1 MRVLVLGA
9 GLMGAQMG
17 VEYLSG
23 GHDVTF
29 SARDL
34 DGARARVD
42 DALVLA
48 EQIGLD
54 AVGVRERCSF
64 AQPDDVG
71 AGFELVAESVPEDL
85 QLKASLLRPVAQA
98 SPEATI
104 ATNTSSFPITT
115 VGEAVG
121 APERTI
127 GAHYLNPPLLMPTV
141 EVILGEKTDP
151 AVASHLVG
159 TLAAL
164 GKMPLVVERDV
175 PGFVWNRLQ
184 LALVR
189 EALWLV
195 EHGVAAPEV
204 VDTIVRE
211 GLARRWRQVGPFAAA
226 ALGGAGTW
234 LRVGENLLPE
244 LSQARDLAGLERWLE
259 QDRDVLDGVRDRR
272 DAALIGELRHDH
284 ELKGDAAAP

>member
-17 VEYLSG
+17 VEYLCG
-23 GHDVTF
+23 GHDVAF
-29 SARDL
+29 SARDT
-34 DGARARVD
+34 DAARARVE
-42 DALVLA
+42 DAFVLA
-48 EQIGLD
+48 GQIGLD
-54 AVGVRERCSF
+54 LGSARERCSF
-64 AQPDDVG
+64 ARPDDVG
-71 AGFELVAESVPEDL
+71 GGFELVVESVPEDL
-85 QLKASLLRPVAQA
+85 ELKASLLRPVARA

-104 ATNTSSFPITT
+104 ATNTSSLPITA
-115 VGEAVG
+115 VGTAIG

-127 GAHYLNPPLLMPTV
+127 GAHYLNPPLLMPPV
-141 EVILGEKTDP
+141 EVILGERTAP
-151 AVASHLVG
+151 AVASELVA

-164 GKMPLVVERDV
+164 GKMPMIVERDV

-195 EHGVAAPEV
+195 ENGVAAPEV

-211 GLARRWRQVGPFAAA
+211 GLARRWRRVGPFAAA

-244 LSQARDLAGLERWLE
+244 LSQARDLAGLEQWLE
-259 QDRDVLDGVRDRR
+259 QDREVLDAVRELR
-272 DAALIGELRHDH
+272 DAALIGELRQDH
-284 ELKGDAAAP
+284 ELKGDAAAR